1 MANTVKAPY
10 GVEVY
15 ESKIYELADEY
26 ICNLDDPESINNS
39 SKSIFVGMIK
49 YIYIN
54 LFKIY
59 PLDNSDI
66 ESIDKVW
73 DIYTS
78 LCYKYSK
85 RPTIINFSLMVG
97 IGNDTLNSWK
107 KEDTRGYIYFDDKG
121 NRIPNFPA
129 WRINHPNDD
138 YRQEPSSSH
147 SQTVKKWLAECESS
161 LLDGAIENNSIGCIF
176 GLKANYGYVE
186 TAQRIEISTKDQ
198 SKSIEQITAE
208 HMQIGHKSET
218 ELELPDGDF

>member
-1 MANTVKAPY
+1 MANTIKTSQ
-10 GVEVY
+10 GIEVY
-15 ESKIYELADEY
+15 ESKIHELADEY
-26 ICNLDDPESINNS
+26 ICDLDDPESINNS

-54 LFKIY
+54 LFKVN

-78 LCYKYSK
+78 LCYRYSK

-97 IGNDTLNSWK
+97 INNDTFNAWK
-107 KEDTRGYIYFDDKG
+107 NGE
-121 NRIPNFPA
+121 
-129 WRINHPNDD
+129 
-138 YRQEPSSSH
+138 YRRDGSELGSLH
-147 SQTVKKWLAECESS
+147 SRTVKKWLTECESS

-198 SKSIEQITAE
+198 SKSIEQIAAE
-208 HMQIGHKSET
+208 HAPELLQDSGQ
-218 ELELPDGDF
+218 LELPDGEF